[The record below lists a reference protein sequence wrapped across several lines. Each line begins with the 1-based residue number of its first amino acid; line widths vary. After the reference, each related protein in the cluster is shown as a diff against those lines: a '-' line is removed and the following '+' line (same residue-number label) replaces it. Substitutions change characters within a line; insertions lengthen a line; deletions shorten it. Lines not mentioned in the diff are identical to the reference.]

1 MLVDAATNARNR
13 MTALLIAVL
22 IALIGS
28 GVSWF
33 SLWGLVLLPIA
44 IGFFFLLRRKT
55 LRRLRVIA
63 QPFPDAWEATL
74 QSHVAY
80 FRGLAPDQQERFRNL
95 MKVFV
100 DEVAITGIRT
110 DVDDVTRTLVAAS
123 AVIPILGFDDFE
135 YAGLGEVLIYP
146 GSFDEGY
153 QSDGGGEAT
162 TLGMIGTSHL
172 SGVMILSKPSL
183 IHGFANTSDKRNVG
197 IHEFAHLVD
206 KADGDVDGVP
216 LGTGASSDC
225 ETFEPWVRWVGKELQ
240 RQATTKEHIDDYAF
254 TNEAE
259 YFAVVSEYFFESP
272 QSLQKKNQKLYGM
285 MQKMYHQNPKRI
297 LNQVM
302 RRPGRVGRNELCPCE
317 CGKKFK
323 HCCQQKSQT

>member
-13 MTALLIAVL
+13 TTSLVISGLISLFGCV
-22 IALIGS
+22 
-28 GVSWF
+28 VSWF
-33 SLWGLVLLPIA
+33 SLWGLILFPMAWGV
-44 IGFFFLLRRKT
+44 FFLLRRKT
-55 LRRLRVIA
+55 RRRLRVIA
-63 QPFPDAWEATL
+63 RPFPEVWESTL
-74 QSHVAY
+74 QSQVEY
-80 FRGLAPDQQERFRNL
+80 FRGLRPDQQERFRNL
-95 MKVFV
+95 VKVFL

-110 DVDDVTRTLVAAS
+110 DVDEATRALVAAS

-146 GSFDEGY
+146 NSFDEDY
-153 QSDGGGEAT
+153 QSDGGQDSH
-162 TLGMIGTSHL
+162 TLGMIGTHHL

-216 LGTGASSDC
+216 LNAGAGTHA
-225 ETFEPWVRWVGKELQ
+225 ETFEPWVRWVGKELH
-240 RQATTKEHIDDYAF
+240 REVTAKEYIDDYAF

-259 YFAVVSEYFFESP
+259 YFAVLSEYFFEAP
-272 QSLQKKNQKLYGM
+272 ESLQQKNPKLYEM

-297 LNQVM
+297 LNHVM
-302 RRPGRVGRNELCPCE
+302 SRPGRVGRNELCPC
-317 CGKKFK
+317 GSRKKFK
-323 HCCQQKSQT
+323 HCCKRKSQT